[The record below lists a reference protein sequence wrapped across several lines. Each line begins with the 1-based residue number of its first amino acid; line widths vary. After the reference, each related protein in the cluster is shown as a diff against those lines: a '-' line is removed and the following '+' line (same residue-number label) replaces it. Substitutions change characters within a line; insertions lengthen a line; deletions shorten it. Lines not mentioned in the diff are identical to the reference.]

1 MKYTPHFYIFAAALS
16 VPSPDPYAADNA
28 LRESLIIRK
37 IFLFV
42 KMSDNISQYWYDF
55 LQF

>member
-16 VPSPDPYAADNA
+16 VLSPDPYAADNA

-37 IFLFV
+37 ILVFV
-42 KMSDNISQYWYDF
+42 KMSDNVSQYCYDF